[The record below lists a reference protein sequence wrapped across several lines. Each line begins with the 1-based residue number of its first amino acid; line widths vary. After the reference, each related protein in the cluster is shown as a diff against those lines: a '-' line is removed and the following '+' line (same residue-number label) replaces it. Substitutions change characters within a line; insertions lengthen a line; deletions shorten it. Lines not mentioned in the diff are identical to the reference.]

1 MTYTKK
7 AGTLMRLREGTFH
20 GGYTY
25 TLVMIRET
33 MHGVGFVSCIEIETG
48 KWVQCSS
55 RELFRVETDK
65 K

>member
-1 MTYTKK
+1 MYTKK
-7 AGTLMRLREGTFH
+7 KGTLMRLREGTFH
-20 GGYTY
+20 GGYRY

-33 MHGVGFVSCIEIETG
+33 RHGVCFVPCIEIDTG

-55 RELFRVETDK
+55 RALFPVETDK

>member
-1 MTYTKK
+1 MYTKK

-20 GGYTY
+20 GGYSY
-25 TLVMIRET
+25 TLVMVRET
-33 MHGVGFVSCIEIETG
+33 RDGVCFVPCIEIETG

-55 RELFRVETDK
+55 RQLFPYKADK